1 MSIPVR
7 NKQNTEYGMAAI
19 LLAALVVRLLLVTIT
34 DGYSSDVACFSAW
47 AMRMAENGPTGF
59 YAPDYFADYPPGYML
74 VLGAV
79 GKIARLLG
87 IGYGNKA
94 MGLLLSVIPIACDLA
109 TAALIGR
116 IAVRYCGAPVGL
128 ATAAS
133 AAFCPALLYDT
144 GIWKQMDG
152 VLCFLMVACF
162 WLLCQKKWLA
172 GAAVYGLAL
181 AVKPQPLLLGP
192 ALAVCFAAAAVQ
204 QKTPA
209 RRGRMLGTTLA
220 SAVCSVGVVVLCSL
234 PFWPGQPAGWLLDK
248 YTGTVSSYPY
258 ASVNGF
264 GLLALLGGNWRPQEE
279 AAFAGIS
286 WQVLGMI
293 GIGAATAGLVLLA
306 VRGLRHGRV
315 CPLVLAAFYGTA
327 VFALAHRMHER
338 YVLPAVLLTL
348 AAAVRWNDR
357 RMLGGFWVLSFS
369 SLLNQ
374 AIVLTSN
381 GTEDQ
386 FLTSDTAVIMIRLIA
401 LFTLAGFALVSWG
414 AVSVT
419 GGKNCPIWVRQQP
432 LEDIPQAQPRWNR
445 REGAFLAVLTLLTA
459 FVSLWGLGD
468 FKAPQ
473 NPLDAIGTVKEET
486 FELKDPARELWLYT
500 GITWN
505 GSAVLLD
512 EAGRELAETEIGT
525 QGAFKWT
532 RTGAADLA
540 PGRYTIRLENSQLM
554 EIALRTPEGAPA
566 AVAGGGALLDEQAL
580 VPDTFSYRNSTY
592 FDEIYHGRTAYEH
605 LHGMPVYETT
615 HPPLGKV
622 FIMLGAALFG
632 MTGFGWRVSGTLFG
646 IAMVPVMYLFVR
658 RLTRSR
664 LGAGVAAVLLALDG
678 LRFAQS
684 RISTI
689 DVYGAFFILLAAYFM
704 VWYCQSVLTKG
715 VCKSILPMALA
726 GITFGLGAASKWTGL
741 YAGAGLAVL
750 YFGVLWQRWRQRRTG
765 FGRELAAALIGGV
778 LFFVL
783 IPLALYIGAYFPYWW
798 REGGFGLAEWWQ
810 CQLSMFSYHSRL
822 VSTHPFESRWY
833 TWPFAIR
840 PVWYYLGSAAQGLR
854 STISGMASPLVVWVS
869 TFAIGFAAWRQVS
882 GRKSFEGGALLVLY
896 LAQLLPWVPIGRS
909 TFFYHYFPSLL
920 FAVAAIGYLFSLWE
934 KKQEKEAKTAAA
946 VLTAAALFVFVWFY
960 PALSGLAVS
969 EGWIRSLRWL
979 SSWPF

>member
-19 LLAALVVRLLLVTIT
+19 LLAALAVRLLLVIIT
-34 DGYSSDVACFSAW
+34 EGYSSDVACFSAW
-47 AMRMAENGPTGF
+47 AMRMAENGPAGF

-94 MGLLLSVIPIACDLA
+94 MGLLLSVVPIACDLA
-109 TAALIGR
+109 AAALIGR

-128 ATAAS
+128 AAAAS

-192 ALAVCFAAAAVQ
+192 ALAVCFVVAVAQ

-209 RRGRMLGTTLA
+209 RRGRMLGITLA
-220 SAVCSVGVVVLCSL
+220 SAICSVGVVVLCSL
-234 PFWPGQPAGWLLDK
+234 PFWPGQPAAWLLDK

-264 GLLALLGGNWRPQEE
+264 GLLALLGGNWRPQEQ

-293 GIGAATAGLVLLA
+293 GIGAATAGLVFLA

-357 RMLGGFWVLSFS
+357 RLLGGFWVLSFS

-445 REGAFLAVLTLLTA
+445 REGVFLAVLTLLTA
-459 FVSLWGLGD
+459 LVSLWGLGD
-468 FKAPQ
+468 SRAPQ
-473 NPLDAIGTVKEET
+473 APLDAIGTDHG
-486 FELKDPARELWLYT
+486 LRQ
-500 GITWN
+500 
-505 GSAVLLD
+505 S
-512 EAGRELAETEIGT
+512 EA
-525 QGAFKWT
+525 
-532 RTGAADLA
+532 
-540 PGRYTIRLENSQLM
+540 
-554 EIALRTPEGAPA
+554 
-566 AVAGGGALLDEQAL
+566 
-580 VPDTFSYRNSTY
+580 
-592 FDEIYHGRTAYEH
+592 
-605 LHGMPVYETT
+605 
-615 HPPLGKV
+615 LGKV
-622 FIMLGAALFG
+622 DK
-632 MTGFGWRVSGTLFG
+632 V
-646 IAMVPVMYLFVR
+646 
-658 RLTRSR
+658 
-664 LGAGVAAVLLALDG
+664 
-678 LRFAQS
+678 
-684 RISTI
+684 
-689 DVYGAFFILLAAYFM
+689 
-704 VWYCQSVLTKG
+704 
-715 VCKSILPMALA
+715 
-726 GITFGLGAASKWTGL
+726 
-741 YAGAGLAVL
+741 
-750 YFGVLWQRWRQRRTG
+750 
-765 FGRELAAALIGGV
+765 
-778 LFFVL
+778 
-783 IPLALYIGAYFPYWW
+783 
-798 REGGFGLAEWWQ
+798 
-810 CQLSMFSYHSRL
+810 
-822 VSTHPFESRWY
+822 
-833 TWPFAIR
+833 
-840 PVWYYLGSAAQGLR
+840 
-854 STISGMASPLVVWVS
+854 
-869 TFAIGFAAWRQVS
+869 
-882 GRKSFEGGALLVLY
+882 
-896 LAQLLPWVPIGRS
+896 
-909 TFFYHYFPSLL
+909 
-920 FAVAAIGYLFSLWE
+920 
-934 KKQEKEAKTAAA
+934 
-946 VLTAAALFVFVWFY
+946 
-960 PALSGLAVS
+960 
-969 EGWIRSLRWL
+969 
-979 SSWPF
+979 